1 MDWKAYKNEF
11 TADGDLR
18 KIIINNVTQKNWQ
31 KLLNFLVKTEVT
43 LNFFI
48 DGVRSEIPSQIERVF
63 QKDKHQYLLSLIFDS
78 VTLNCHF
85 DRHEDIVLSFD
96 PGQITNEAKAKL
108 IFRVMSTF
116 GRRLNKVVV
125 LIAENR
131 EEQPIFQY
139 EPEQGLTYIKLNK
152 KIVPYN

>member
-1 MDWKAYKNEF
+1 MDWNAYKSEF

-18 KIIINNVTQKNWQ
+18 KIIITNATQENWQ
-31 KLLNFLVKTEVT
+31 KILNFLLKTEVI

-48 DGVRSEIPSQIERVF
+48 DGVRSEIPPQIERVF
-63 QKDKHQYLLSLIFDS
+63 QKDKHQYLLSLVFDD

-85 DRHEDIVLSFD
+85 DRPEDIVLSFD

-108 IFRVMSTF
+108 IFRIMSTF
-116 GRRLNKVVV
+116 GRRLKKVVV
-125 LIAENR
+125 LTAENR

-139 EPEQGLTYIKLNK
+139 KPEQGLTYIKLNK
-152 KIVPYN
+152 KIAPYN